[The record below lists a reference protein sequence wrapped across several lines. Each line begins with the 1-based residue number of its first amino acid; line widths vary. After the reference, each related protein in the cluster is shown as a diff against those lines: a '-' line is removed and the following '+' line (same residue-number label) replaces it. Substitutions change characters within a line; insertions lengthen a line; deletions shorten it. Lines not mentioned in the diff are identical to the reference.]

1 MQTVS
6 TKTNKIVLYAQKH
19 TKGTSY
25 SLCNHVYQHVLRTF
39 TLFISAPKMK
49 ADHQRAYQLT

>member
-19 TKGTSY
+19 TTSS
-25 SLCNHVYQHVLRTF
+25 SLCNPVYQHVLRTF
-39 TLFISAPKMK
+39 TSFNSAPKMK
-49 ADHQRAYQLT
+49 ADHQWAYQLT